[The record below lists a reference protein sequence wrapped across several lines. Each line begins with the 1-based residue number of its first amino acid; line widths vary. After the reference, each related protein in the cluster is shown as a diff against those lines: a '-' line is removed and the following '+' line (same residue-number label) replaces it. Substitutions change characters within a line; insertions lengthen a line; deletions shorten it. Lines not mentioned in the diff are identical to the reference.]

1 MQKMFFNI
9 ASYASPIITIA
20 VNSIFVVAGTKWL
33 IAIMNIQ
40 FVQI

>member
-1 MQKMFFNI
+1 MLFFI
-9 ASYASPIITIA
+9 PSHASPIITIT
-20 VNSIFVVAGTKWL
+20 VNGIFVVVGTKWL